1 MATILIVDDD
11 RALRE
16 GLAETIAGLGH
27 RPLSAASGPEALAR
41 LQRESVDAVLLD
53 LHLPDMDGIE
63 VLRRL
68 RENPKRPPVVI
79 LTAFASAANTIEAM
93 RLGAFD
99 HLTKPIGRDDL
110 DALLKRM
117 LARARVAHP
126 AGADQSEQETLVGS
140 SEAMRR
146 VQKTIGLAADSD
158 ATVLV
163 LGETGTGKELVARA
177 LHDHGRRNAKPFIAV
192 NCAAIPA
199 DLLESELFGHVK
211 GAFTGAAS
219 DRTGAFREANGGTLL
234 LDEIG
239 DMPPAMQAKILRV
252 LQDQVVMPVG
262 GRPAA
267 VDVRVIAATH
277 RDLTEWIAEGHFRED
292 LYYRLN
298 IVRITL
304 PPLRERL
311 ADIVPLAEHF
321 LRAASAREPKQL
333 TAPAAARLLSHSW
346 PGNVR
351 ELKNVIERANV
362 FVRGNIIDAGDLDLA
377 SDIPL
382 ASSSEAPVDWLAGDL
397 PTALA
402 RLEEAMIRRA
412 LDACGGNRAEA
423 ARRLNV
429 HRQLLYAKM
438 RRYGLLHLD
447 VSDATTAG
455 VVKDDG

>member
-11 RALRE
+11 KALRE
-16 GLAETIAGLGH
+16 SLEETVAALGH
-27 RPLSAASGPEALAR
+27 RPLSAASGSEALAR
-41 LQRESVDAVLLD
+41 LQRQPVEAVLLD
-53 LHLPDMDGIE
+53 LHLPDMNGIE

-68 RENPKRPPVVI
+68 REKPKRPLVVI

-110 DALLKRM
+110 DALLQRM
-117 LARARVAHP
+117 LPRAQPART
-126 AGADQSEQETLVGS
+126 ADVDQGERETLVGS

-146 VQKTIGLAADSD
+146 VQKTIGLATDSD

-177 LHDHGRRNAKPFIAV
+177 LHEHGRRKAKPFIAV
-192 NCAAIPA
+192 NCAAIPG
-199 DLLESELFGHVK
+199 DLLESELFGHLK
-211 GAFTGAAS
+211 GAFTGATS
-219 DRTGAFREANGGTLL
+219 DRMGAFREANGGTLL

-277 RDLTEWIAEGHFRED
+277 RDLTEWIAEGRFRED

-311 ADIVPLAEHF
+311 ADILPLAEHF
-321 LRAASAREPKQL
+321 LRAASASGVETVDRGGCSTTVVAQLARERPRAQERDRACKRFCARQYHRCRRSRSRL
-333 TAPAAARLLSHSW
+333 RHSGGRLLRGTCGLARGRPSNSARTARGSDDP
-346 PGNVR
+346 PG
-351 ELKNVIERANV
+351 
-362 FVRGNIIDAGDLDLA
+362 AGYLRRQPCGGSA
-377 SDIPL
+377 PPQR
-382 ASSSEAPVDWLAGDL
+382 SSSAVVRKDA
-397 PTALA
+397 AL
-402 RLEEAMIRRA
+402 RPSPLG
-412 LDACGGNRAEA
+412 C
-423 ARRLNV
+423 V
-429 HRQLLYAKM
+429 
-438 RRYGLLHLD
+438 
-447 VSDATTAG
+447 
-455 VVKDDG
+455 